1 MQNEDVDITD
11 DILFL
16 MDLGVSEENIAL
28 LKHISINDI
37 KTIVKDT
44 KLNIKKG
51 KKGNVIQDIGNQNQW
66 RENPPSPAKARL
78 IGEQT
83 WSKDKLNH
91 QDYYYTMTK
100 PSKTILGVDR
110 SDKVGEDYVLE
121 SKLND
126 DNRNIVE
133 QKKLWSKII
142 NELNNILD
150 DG

>member
-28 LKHISINDI
+28 LKHIPINDI

-51 KKGNVIQDIGNQNQW
+51 KKGNVIQDIGNQNEW

-78 IGEQT
+78 IGEQI
-83 WSKDKLNH
+83 WSKDKLND
-91 QDYYYTMTK
+91 Q
-100 PSKTILGVDR
+100 
-110 SDKVGEDYVLE
+110 
-121 SKLND
+121 
-126 DNRNIVE
+126 
-133 QKKLWSKII
+133 
-142 NELNNILD
+142 
-150 DG
+150 